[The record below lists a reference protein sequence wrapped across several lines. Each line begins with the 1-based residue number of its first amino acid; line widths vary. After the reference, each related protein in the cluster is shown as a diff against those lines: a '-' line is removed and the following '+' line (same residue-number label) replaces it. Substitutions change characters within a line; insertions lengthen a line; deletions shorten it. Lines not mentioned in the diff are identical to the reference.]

1 MTSRGDLGI
10 SSVVAAVFT
19 VVIVIAAL
27 IPTLLY
33 TQSLYSIL
41 SSEINERRRFEI
53 ERYSEKLDVF
63 VLQIGNELTLKVANT
78 GPISL
83 VVVRVWAYDVGTG
96 ATLSPDGPCPDIQPI
111 AINPGSEA
119 LIDDVSACVRGYTG
133 YVMFKVV
140 TERGREFTSNVVGL
154 RNGMLP
160 LSPFPFTLT
169 VSILNMHRGKTY
181 TVEVTPLDDGLVSPR
196 TFTHKA
202 TASNENVTVA
212 FGTTAG
218 TFNVTLYE
226 NNRLVD
232 LGDSNPQ
239 SVRVPDHTAVV
250 FDLERTDITIVNLE
264 VTIMAPRRVGYA
276 EGREVQVSVFVRL
289 PSSAQEPVTITSVQ
303 ANLLTATGGGQVDE
317 CSIVSGM
324 DLYPNQMI
332 LVASCIVTIT
342 SRNDVTLTV
351 PEGAIVGT
359 GHYSGLQY
367 DNAGGSF
374 TIQVRG
380 GRGGGRDGD

>member
-83 VVVRVWAYDVGTG
+83 IVVRVWAYDVGTG
-96 ATLSPDGPCPDIQPI
+96 ATLPPDGPCRIQPI
-111 AINPGSEA
+111 AINPGSEE
-119 LIDDVSACVRGYTG
+119 LIDVSACVSGYTG

-140 TERGREFTSNVVGL
+140 TERGREFTSDVVGL

-169 VSILNMHRGKTY
+169 VSIVNMHRGRTY
-181 TVEVTPLDDGLVSPR
+181 TVEVIPLDEGLVSPR

-218 TFNVTLYE
+218 TFRVTLYE
-226 NNRLVD
+226 NGRAVD
-232 LGDSNPQ
+232 LGDLNPQ
-239 SVRVPDHTAVV
+239 TVKMPDYTTVV
-250 FDLERTDITIVNLE
+250 FDLGRTDISSVDLG
-264 VTIMAPRRVGYA
+264 VVIMAPPRVVFGGGQYHPV
-276 EGREVQVSVFVRL
+276 VQVSVFVKM
-289 PSSAQEPVTITSVQ
+289 PSSAQEPVTIVNVPD
-303 ANLLTATGGGQVDE
+303 NLLGASGGGQVTG
-317 CSIVSGM
+317 CVVTSGM
-324 DLYPNQMI
+324 DLYPNQMLLI
-332 LVASCIVTIT
+332 ASCSVTINSGT
-342 SRNDVTLTV
+342 DVTLYV
-351 PEGAIVGT
+351 PAGVITAVGL
-359 GHYSGLQY
+359 YSGLQY
-367 DNAGGSF
+367 SNGAASF
-374 TIQVRG
+374 TIRVSGTRNP
-380 GRGGGRDGD
+380 

>member
-1 MTSRGDLGI
+1 MTSRGDLGF

-96 ATLSPDGPCPDIQPI
+96 ATLPPDGPCHIQPI
-111 AINPGSEA
+111 AINPGSEE
-119 LIDDVSACVRGYTG
+119 LIDVSACVSGYTG
-133 YVMFKVV
+133 YMMFKVV
-140 TERGREFTSNVVGL
+140 TERGREFTSNVVSL

-250 FDLERTDITIVNLE
+250 FDLERTVIMSVNLE

-289 PSSAQEPVTITSVQ
+289 PSSAQEPVAITSVQ

-367 DNAGGSF
+367 DNAEGSF
-374 TIQVRG
+374 TIRVRG
-380 GRGGGRDGD
+380 GRN

>member
-1 MTSRGDLGI
+1 M
-10 SSVVAAVFT
+10 
-19 VVIVIAAL
+19 
-27 IPTLLY
+27 
-33 TQSLYSIL
+33 
-41 SSEINERRRFEI
+41 
-53 ERYSEKLDVF
+53 
-63 VLQIGNELTLKVANT
+63 
-78 GPISL
+78 
-83 VVVRVWAYDVGTG
+83 
-96 ATLSPDGPCPDIQPI
+96 SPSGDGPCHDQPI

-119 LIDDVSACVRGYTG
+119 LIDVSACVSGYTG

-140 TERGREFTSNVVGL
+140 SERGREFTSNVVGL

-169 VSILNMHRGKTY
+169 VSIVNMHRGKTY

-250 FDLERTDITIVNLE
+250 FDLERTVITIVNLE

-289 PSSAQEPVTITSVQ
+289 PSSAQEPVTITIVQ

-351 PEGAIVGT
+351 PEGAIEGT

-367 DNAGGSF
+367 DNAEGSF

-380 GRGGGRDGD
+380 GRGRDGD

>member
-1 MTSRGDLGI
+1 MTSRGELGF

-27 IPTLLY
+27 TPTLLY
-33 TQSLYSIL
+33 AQSLYSIL

-63 VLQIGNELTLKVANT
+63 VLQINNKLTLKVVNT

-96 ATLSPDGPCPDIQPI
+96 TTFSPDGPCHIQPI
-111 AINPGSEA
+111 AINPGSEE
-119 LIDDVSACVRGYTG
+119 LIDVSACVSGYTG

-140 TERGREFTSNVVGL
+140 TERGREFTSDVVGL

-181 TVEVTPLDDGLVSPR
+181 TVEVTPLDGGLVSPR
-196 TFTHKA
+196 TSTHKA

-250 FDLERTDITIVNLE
+250 FDLERTVITSVNLE

-289 PSSAQEPVTITSVQ
+289 PSSAQEPVAITSVQ
-303 ANLLTATGGGQVDE
+303 ANLLTAAGGGQVDE

-332 LVASCIVTIT
+332 LVAYCTITIT
-342 SRNDVTLTV
+342 SRDDVTLTV

-367 DNAGGSF
+367 DNAEGSF

-380 GRGGGRDGD
+380 GRN

>member
-1 MTSRGDLGI
+1 MTSRGDLGF

-96 ATLSPDGPCPDIQPI
+96 ATFSPDGPCRIQPI
-111 AINPGSEA
+111 AINPGSEE
-119 LIDDVSACVRGYTG
+119 LIDVSACVSGYTG

-160 LSPFPFTLT
+160 LSQFPFTLT

-250 FDLERTDITIVNLE
+250 FDLERTVITSVNLE

-303 ANLLTATGGGQVDE
+303 ANLLIAAGGGQVDE

-332 LVASCIVTIT
+332 LVA
-342 SRNDVTLTV
+342 
-351 PEGAIVGT
+351 PA
-359 GHYSGLQY
+359 
-367 DNAGGSF
+367 
-374 TIQVRG
+374 
-380 GRGGGRDGD
+380 